1 MEVAIMCV
9 YYELYRVVVE
19 GSLEEVEWK
28 GRKQI
33 ELE

>member
-1 MEVAIMCV
+1 MCV
-9 YYELYRVVVE
+9 LYELYRVVE

-33 ELE
+33 EIE